1 VPLGSNTPPPAIP
14 GFEFVRTLGAGG
26 FSDVYLYQ
34 QKMPRRQVAIKVLHI
49 DGLDRTLRR
58 QFVAEANL
66 MAQLSS
72 HPAIAT
78 IYAAEITE
86 NAQPYLVMEY
96 CSGGS
101 LGAAYKAAP
110 LPVAEVLRVGI
121 RVSSALEAAH
131 RLGIVHRDIKP
142 ANILVTDYGLPV
154 LTDFGISIGDDGIG
168 DSTMFS
174 SHEATTEA
182 SGSSHGLSI
191 PWAPPEAFADE
202 PVGTAQSDVFSLAAT
217 MFTLLEGRSPFEVRG
232 AKNGPVQLSRRI
244 ETGAINPA
252 VREDVPESLR
262 AALAIGMATNPADR
276 YPSALAFADALQL
289 VQAELGQP
297 VTQIELPVALTGA
310 IPIVPTAPA
319 PDLAQT
325 VLPEESVPELATI
338 MVDRAQ
344 APAPVDAPVP
354 VSLPLPAAQP
364 VPESV
369 IAPAAVPAAEPAPV
383 PVPVPVFAPEPVA
396 TQPPAAAQPPVA
408 AQAPAAAQPPVAVQ
422 PPVAPAPVPPAAAAA
437 AYVPPAYTPPAYT
450 APTYT
455 PPANTPPANTA
466 PVAPAPVA
474 PVAFSP
480 TIPPVPPVGYGT
492 TPPLPPKRSRRKVIL
507 ISAIAA
513 VLVLGIAGGAAA
525 MLIPRDTPVVR
536 ADDDDEDEEDS
547 GNSGATPL
555 CDVDYLKETA
565 DLWEVT
571 TSSINRYAEGTD
583 DISLTAGLDRIC
595 GFSVP
600 ESPYYNDYAVQEIY
614 LSTDGSEEDVDKL
627 LAVYS
632 NCEEPTDWSTFTS
645 WTCSTG
651 TLFVSIRQYTED
663 ASYSSPEAVG
673 DDPYFQ
679 VISYTYE

>member
-1 VPLGSNTPPPAIP
+1 MPLGSVTPPPAIP
-14 GFEFVRTLGAGG
+14 GFEFVRVLGAGG

-86 NAQPYLVMEY
+86 NAQPYLVMEF

-101 LGAAYKAAP
+101 LGTAYKAAP
-110 LPVAEVLRVGI
+110 LSVAEVLRVGI

-174 SHEATTEA
+174 SHEATSEV

-217 MFTLLEGRSPFEVRG
+217 LFTLLEGRSPFEIRG

-262 AALAIGMATNPADR
+262 AALAVGMATQPADR
-276 YPSALAFADALQL
+276 FATAVAFAEALQR

-297 VTQIELPVALTGA
+297 VTQIELPVTATGT
-310 IPIVPTAPA
+310 VPVVAASTQ
-319 PDLAQT
+319 DLAQT
-325 VLPEESVPELATI
+325 VLPEESVPDLNTVV
-338 MVDRAQ
+338 VDRAWP
-344 APAPVDAPVP
+344 AAPVDVPVP
-354 VSLPLPAAQP
+354 VPLPLPAAEQVQP
-364 VPESV
+364 AVERVQPAYVPPP
-369 IAPAAVPAAEPAPV
+369 AMPAAVIA
-383 PVPVPVFAPEPVA
+383 
-396 TQPPAAAQPPVA
+396 
-408 AQAPAAAQPPVAVQ
+408 
-422 PPVAPAPVPPAAAAA
+422 PPVAP
-437 AYVPPAYTPPAYT
+437 TPPTVPTGPALYAE
-450 APTYT
+450 APPT
-455 PPANTPPANTA
+455 PP
-466 PVAPAPVA
+466 
-474 PVAFSP
+474 
-480 TIPPVPPVGYGT
+480 
-492 TPPLPPKRSRRKVIL
+492 RRPGNRRRVIL

-513 VLVLGIAGGAAA
+513 VLVLGIAGVTAVAL
-525 MLIPRDTPVVR
+525 MPRDTPVTR
-536 ADDDDEDEEDS
+536 ADDEEEADEPKAPTS
-547 GNSGATPL
+547 PPL
-555 CDVDYLKETA
+555 CDVAYLKETA
-565 DLWEVT
+565 DLWEVD
-571 TSSINRYAEGTD
+571 TSTINRYAEGTD
-583 DISLTAGLDRIC
+583 DLALDSGLDFIC
-595 GFSVP
+595 GLSVP
-600 ESPYYNDYAVQEIY
+600 SSPYYADSPVQEVY
-614 LSTDGSEEDVDKL
+614 LATDGSDEDVDAL
-627 LAVYS
+627 LDVYGDC
-632 NCEEPTDWSTFTS
+632 NDPTDWSTFTS
-645 WTCSTG
+645 WSCDNG
-651 TLFVSIRQYTED
+651 TLFVSIRQYLEDKSYSRPKAAED
-663 ASYSSPEAVG
+663 AYL
-673 DDPYFQ
+673 Q
-679 VISYTYE
+679 VISYQF